1 MAKIKELK
9 EQYPSY
15 KIDVID
21 VLSQMDP
28 TKTKKMKLSK
38 RCMKL

>member
-9 EQYPSY
+9 EQNPSY

-21 VLSQMDP
+21 VLSQMTIYFKHKEEDG
-28 TKTKKMKLSK
+28 
-38 RCMKL
+38 